1 MVTKNKVTKT
11 IVSKKAVKTN
21 KKVNNESKENK
32 SLEEFTDNTTLEE
45 DLKEISK
52 AVEAV
57 EEVKK
62 EDEKKKNHNLF
73 QTMKNIIWF

>member
-1 MVTKNKVTKT
+1 MVTKKKVTKT
-11 IVSKKAVKTN
+11 TVSKKTVKAN
-21 KKVNNESKENK
+21 KKVNNESEENK
-32 SLEEFTDNTTLEE
+32 SLEEFIDNAPLEE

-52 AVEAV
+52 AV

>member
-57 EEVKK
+57 TKADDKK
-62 EDEKKKNHNLF
+62 TNHNLF
-73 QTMKNIIWF
+73 HTMNNITWF

>member
-32 SLEEFTDNTTLEE
+32 SLEEFIDNTILEE

-52 AVEAV
+52 AG

>member
-1 MVTKNKVTKT
+1 MVTKKKVTKNT
-11 IVSKKAVKTN
+11 VSKKTVKAN

-32 SLEEFTDNTTLEE
+32 SLEEFIDNAPLEE

-52 AVEAV
+52 AV

-62 EDEKKKNHNLF
+62 EDEKKKNRNFF

>member
-1 MVTKNKVTKT
+1 MVTEKKVTKNT
-11 IVSKKAVKTN
+11 VSKKTVKAN
-21 KKVNNESKENK
+21 KKVNNEFKENK
-32 SLEEFTDNTTLEE
+32 SLEEFIDNATLEE

-52 AVEAV
+52 AV

-73 QTMKNIIWF
+73 QTMKNVIWF

>member
-52 AVEAV
+52 AVE
-57 EEVKK
+57 EVKK
-62 EDEKKKNHNLF
+62 DDEKKKNHNLF

>member
-1 MVTKNKVTKT
+1 MVTKKKVTKT
-11 IVSKKAVKTN
+11 TVSKKTVKTN
-21 KKVNNESKENK
+21 KKVNNESEENK
-32 SLEEFTDNTTLEE
+32 SLEEFIDNAPLEE

-52 AVEAV
+52 AV

>member
-11 IVSKKAVKTN
+11 TVSKKAVKTN

-52 AVEAV
+52 AVE
-57 EEVKK
+57 EVKK

>member
-1 MVTKNKVTKT
+1 MVTKT

-52 AVEAV
+52 AVE
-57 EEVKK
+57 EVKK

>member
-1 MVTKNKVTKT
+1 M
-11 IVSKKAVKTN
+11 IERFRRDEN

-52 AVEAV
+52 AVE
-57 EEVKK
+57 EVKK

>member
-52 AVEAV
+52 AVE
-57 EEVKK
+57 EVKK

>member
-32 SLEEFTDNTTLEE
+32 SLEEFIDNVTLEE

-52 AVEAV
+52 AV

>member
-1 MVTKNKVTKT
+1 MVTKKKVTKNT
-11 IVSKKAVKTN
+11 VSKKTVKAN

-32 SLEEFTDNTTLEE
+32 SLEEFIDNATLEE
-45 DLKEISK
+45 DLKEISR
-52 AVEAV
+52 AV